1 MTRGRWLVRTALI
14 AAAAWAAVVHAQP
27 AVNPTAAAVHAFQ
40 QRVADYMKIH
50 QQAEGKVPDL
60 KETGDP
66 KKIADRETALGDT
79 IRSLR
84 AEAKPGDV
92 FAEEFRPVLLQII
105 HDDFATRPARDR
117 RALVQELPAKFQLAV
132 NMTYPTT
139 LPLVTVPAKLL
150 RVLPPLPEELEYR
163 ILGRHLL
170 LRDVKANLVV
180 DYVRDAVP
188 TIPS

>member
-1 MTRGRWLVRTALI
+1 MSGGRWLVRTAVM
-14 AAAAWAAVVHAQP
+14 AAASCAAVLHAQP
-27 AVNPTAAAVHAFQ
+27 AVNPTAAAVHVFQ
-40 QRVADYMKIH
+40 QRIADYLKVH

-66 KKIADRETALGDT
+66 QKIATREKALGDT
-79 IRSLR
+79 IRSMR
-84 AEAKPGDV
+84 PDAKPGDI
-92 FAEEFRPVLLQII
+92 FAEEFRPILLQLI
-105 HDDFATRPARDR
+105 HDDFATRSAADR
-117 RALVQELPAKFQLAV
+117 RALIQELPAKFQLSI

-150 RVLPPLPEELEYR
+150 RVLPQLPEELEYR

-170 LRDVKANLVV
+170 LRDVKGNIVV